1 MSDPIQFYFDFASPY
16 AYFGSHLI
24 GPVALRHRRAVVW
37 RPVFLGIAHRETG
50 SPSLHSFHP
59 IRAAYFW
66 RDIDRCAEIYG
77 IPWRRPD
84 VLPINSLAAARA
96 FYWVSNNDPGLAQR
110 FAAALL
116 RAYWTE
122 NLDISKAGAVAAVA
136 ATQGLDTQAL
146 TAALAGDA
154 IKLQLRHATDES
166 IRLGVFGV
174 PFFDVDGEHFWGA
187 DRVAHIDSWLARR
200 GQAVET
206 EQRGLSGIKEA
217 GHG

>member
-1 MSDPIQFYFDFASPY
+1 MPNPIQFYLDFASPY

-24 GPVALRHRRAVVW
+24 TSVAARHRRTVVW
-37 RPVFLGIAHRETG
+37 RPVFLAIAHRETG

-84 VLPINSLAAARA
+84 TLPINSLAAARA
-96 FYWVSNNDPGLAQR
+96 FYWVANTDPELAQG

-122 NLDISKAGAVAAVA
+122 NLDISTPGAVAAVA
-136 ATQGLDTQAL
+136 ATQGIDAEVLK
-146 TAALAGDA
+146 AALAGDA
-154 IKLQLRHATDES
+154 IKQQLRHATEES

-187 DRVAHIDSWLARR
+187 DRVAHIDSWLARK
-200 GQAVET
+200 GAAVET
-206 EQRGLSGIKEA
+206 A
-217 GHG
+217 